1 MFIYLFIFIYVL
13 SASERRIL
21 FKYGFCD
28 IFLSTFAAK
37 LIDMFEARMQ
47 QFDILACLQMPRI
60 FKTDHI
66 ITKEIYDDYA
76 LVEYKLENHISMDN
90 LLELLDDQTE
100 IILLYHNVPSK
111 DVDFGQSCCA
121 YSNPRY
127 CHMLKFNS
135 HTNGAGLCTSIYV
148 TIYSSLEYMYIALQH
163 EVQLIM
169 TKGKCDYMRSG
180 KGLLADFF

>member
-1 MFIYLFIFIYVL
+1 
-13 SASERRIL
+13 
-21 FKYGFCD
+21 
-28 IFLSTFAAK
+28 
-37 LIDMFEARMQ
+37 MFEALMQ

-76 LVEYKLENHISMDN
+76 LVEYRLENHISMGN

-127 CHMLKFNS
+127 SHMLKLNA
-135 HTNGAGLCTSIYV
+135 HTDGMGLCTSIYV

-163 EVQLIM
+163 EAQLIL
-169 TKGKCDYMRSG
+169 TKGKCDYIRSG
-180 KGLLADFF
+180 KALLTDFF